1 MKYDD
6 VNSYSEIVSISA
18 SYDVVEMVYNLCVDK
33 THSYAVNNIIA
44 YGDE

>member
-1 MKYDD
+1 MKDDD

-18 SYDVVEMVYNLCVDK
+18 SYDDVVEMVYNLCVDK

-44 YGDE
+44 YGD